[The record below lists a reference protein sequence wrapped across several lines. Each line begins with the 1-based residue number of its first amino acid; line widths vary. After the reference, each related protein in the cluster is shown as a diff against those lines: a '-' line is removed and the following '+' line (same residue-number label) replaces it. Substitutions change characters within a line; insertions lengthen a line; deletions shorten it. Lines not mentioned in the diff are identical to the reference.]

1 MQAMAS
7 QGLPNLSY
15 GAERAPGIAAKT
27 GTAETGA
34 GANDSWI
41 IAYQANS
48 DIAVACLVEGGG
60 HGDAA
65 AGPAI
70 AAMFGALK

>member
-1 MQAMAS
+1 M
-7 QGLPNLSY
+7 
-15 GAERAPGIAAKT
+15 
-27 GTAETGA
+27 
-34 GANDSWI
+34 

-48 DIAVACLVEGGG
+48 DIACLVEGGG